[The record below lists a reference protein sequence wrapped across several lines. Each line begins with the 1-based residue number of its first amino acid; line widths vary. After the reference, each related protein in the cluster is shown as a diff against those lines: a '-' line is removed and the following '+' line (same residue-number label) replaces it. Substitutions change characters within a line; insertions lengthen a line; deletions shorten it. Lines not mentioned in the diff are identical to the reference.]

1 MDKFSVCLWYDGTAE
16 QAAQH
21 YTSIFPESRI
31 VRVDRAMADNPS
43 TKEGDV
49 LTVEFELGGRTFVG
63 LNGGPEFPFTEAISI
78 QVDCADQAEADRYY
92 DALVA
97 DGGEESMCGW
107 LKDRFGVSWQIVPNQ
122 LNELLRSPDRDAAR
136 RVMEAM
142 LTMRRLDV
150 AALQAA
156 HDGAG

>member
-92 DALVA
+92 DALIA